1 MFSSVNGNFELMFKR
16 AYLCN
21 CTAVFLKN
29 FSFYVELALKNFWV
43 KHSLNFVSLNP
54 TYNHF

>member
-1 MFSSVNGNFELMFKR
+1 LWVLVFKR

-29 FSFYVELALKNFWV
+29 FSFYIELAYNFLVKNSPNYV
-43 KHSLNFVSLNP
+43 NLNP
-54 TYNHF
+54 TYNQF